1 MSETWLEA
9 KSLEIEYTES
19 TIMRSPQKTIS
30 VLNELNAMGV
40 TLAIDDFGTGY
51 SSLSYLQKFPID
63 VLKIDRFFVKDVSK
77 NNGGASI
84 VNAIISM
91 AHSLNMSVVAEGVED
106 NEQLAFLQEHDC
118 EMVQGFLFSKPV
130 PDETAMQ
137 LLKAGVI
144 EVEKFRHASGS

>member
-1 MSETWLEA
+1 
-9 KSLEIEYTES
+9 
-19 TIMRSPQKTIS
+19 MRSPQKTIS

-51 SSLSYLQKFPID
+51 SSLSYLQKFPMD

-137 LLKAGVI
+137 LLKAGGI